1 MKRLPEPVA
10 PACLEEAADLVLVED
25 HGRDSKAGR
34 SSVPAG
40 LPTGNNF
47 IAVRILKVDLC
58 AELEVPRR
66 HDLQR
71 IAICRPR
78 CRGWSRVVP
87 LVHFS
92 RIRVEQVVDV
102 DVRVGPAFLEDP
114 KLEDFAHPKIQGIQA
129 IAIEHT
135 GVNDVQ
141 ELDRVSAA
149 ERPPERRLA
158 ADREHRS
165 AKALA
170 LHRGEFVAGKRQA
183 AERPAE
189 LYVELRY
196 VVDRQSLHVRLPS
209 RLAVAERL
217 RPLPGTSEERV
228 EEPVRAAP
236 GTEDVELR
244 VIMDNAAG
252 VLDDVPAARA
262 ALDRNGA
269 QTCVHGD
276 VEAVEI
282 IKGAAHVVGERQEV
296 IGLLELCLFDVV

>member
-1 MKRLPEPVA
+1 ME
-10 PACLEEAADLVLVED
+10 
-25 HGRDSKAGR
+25 
-34 SSVPAG
+34 
-40 LPTGNNF
+40 
-47 IAVRILKVDLC
+47 
-58 AELEVPRR
+58 
-66 HDLQR
+66 
-71 IAICRPR
+71 ICRPR
-78 CRGWSRVVP
+78 CRGWSGVVP

-92 RIRVEQVVDV
+92 RVRIEQIVDV
-102 DVRVGPAFLEDP
+102 DVRVGPALLEDP
-114 KLEDFAHPKIQGIQA
+114 KLEDFAQPKIHGIQA

-135 GVNDVQ
+135 GVDDVQ
-141 ELDRVSAA
+141 KLDSVSAA
-149 ERPPERRLA
+149 EWPPERRRVGA
-158 ADREHRS
+158 AWDVECKRCS

-170 LHRGEFVAGKRQA
+170 LHRGEFVAGIRQA

-196 VVDRQSLHVRLPS
+196 VVDRQSLHVRLES
-209 RLAVAERL
+209 RVAMAECL

-244 VIMDNAAG
+244 VIMDDAAG
-252 VLDDVPAARA
+252 VFDDVPAARA
-262 ALDRNGA
+262 ALDGNSA